1 MINLIQK
8 MRTAFVNAGFSIAI
22 LIGLIL
28 FKRFAV
34 RVHIEVSEIQSRN
47 LDIETV

>member
-1 MINLIQK
+1 MLTIMRK
-8 MRTAFVNAGFSIAI
+8 TRTACFNAGFSMAI

-34 RVHIEVSEIQSRN
+34 RTRIEDTEIQSA
-47 LDIETV
+47 

>member
-1 MINLIQK
+1 MFKFMKK
-8 MRTAFVNAGFSIAI
+8 MRSACVNAGFTMAI

-34 RVHIEVSEIQSRN
+34 RVRIDVTKIESA
-47 LDIETV
+47 

>member
-1 MINLIQK
+1 MLKLIK
-8 MRTAFVNAGFSIAI
+8 NTRSACVNAGFSMAI

-34 RVHIEVSEIQSRN
+34 RVRIEVTEIQS
-47 LDIETV
+47 V

>member
-1 MINLIQK
+1 MFNLMK
-8 MRTAFVNAGFSIAI
+8 KTRTACVNAGFSMAI

-34 RVHIEVSEIQSRN
+34 RVRIEVTDIQS
-47 LDIETV
+47 V

>member
-1 MINLIQK
+1 MLLFMK
-8 MRTAFVNAGFSIAI
+8 KTHTACANAGFTMAI

-34 RVHIEVSEIQSRN
+34 RVRIEPTEIQSA
-47 LDIETV
+47 

>member
-1 MINLIQK
+1 MFKI
-8 MRTAFVNAGFSIAI
+8 MRNIRIACFNAGLSMAI

-34 RVHIEVSEIQSRN
+34 RTRIEDTEIQSA
-47 LDIETV
+47 

>member
-1 MINLIQK
+1 MK
-8 MRTAFVNAGFSIAI
+8 KTRSAFVNAGFAMAI

-34 RVHIEVSEIQSRN
+34 RVRIEGTEIQS
-47 LDIETV
+47 V

>member
-1 MINLIQK
+1 MVQLIK
-8 MRTAFVNAGFSIAI
+8 KTRSACVNAGFSMAI

-34 RVHIEVSEIQSRN
+34 RVRIEVTEIQS
-47 LDIETV
+47 V

>member
-1 MINLIQK
+1 MFMLK
-8 MRTAFVNAGFSIAI
+8 LMKKTRTACVNAGFSMAI

-34 RVHIEVSEIQSRN
+34 RVRIEVTEIQS
-47 LDIETV
+47 V

>member
-1 MINLIQK
+1 MFKFMKK
-8 MRTAFVNAGFSIAI
+8 MRSACVNASFTMAI

-34 RVHIEVSEIQSRN
+34 RVRIDVTKIESA
-47 LDIETV
+47 

>member
-1 MINLIQK
+1 MNNIMKK
-8 MRTAFVNAGFSIAI
+8 MRIACANAVFSMAI

-34 RVHIEVSEIQSRN
+34 RVDMEVTEIKSA
-47 LDIETV
+47 

>member
-1 MINLIQK
+1 MLKLTKKI
-8 MRTAFVNAGFSIAI
+8 RTACFNAGFSMAI

-34 RVHIEVSEIQSRN
+34 RVRIEATEIQSA
-47 LDIETV
+47 

>member
-1 MINLIQK
+1 MFYLLKK
-8 MRTAFVNAGFSIAI
+8 MRIAFVNAGFSMAV

-34 RVHIEVSEIQSRN
+34 RVHIEANEIQSRD
-47 LDIETV
+47 LDIEAV